1 MAILAV
7 WSEEMITSFHL
18 MWMDCSCH
26 SVDSIS
32 TEKTTVHRK
41 HCNIMCAQHDGHNQV
56 LKSVAAQMELP
67 TVEKLF
73 KLMDSLVSDLKS
85 NGKQFDIQ
93 VCDGSRWVLRIHNSD
108 HSVQKYEETVYYPDS
123 VKHITEILLNAL
135 QFIDIQPM
143 LFGWS
148 PEEE

>member
-1 MAILAV
+1 
-7 WSEEMITSFHL
+7 MITSFDL
-18 MWMDCSCH
+18 MWMDWSCH
-26 SVDSIS
+26 SVDSVS

-41 HCNIMCAQHDGHNQV
+41 HCNIMCAQYDGHNQV
-56 LKSVAAQMELP
+56 LKSGTAQMELP

-73 KLMDSLVSDLKS
+73 ELIDSLITGMKS
-85 NGKQFDIQ
+85 NEKQYNIQ
-93 VCDGSRWVLRIHNSD
+93 VCDGSRCVLRIHNSD
-108 HSVQKYEETVYYPDS
+108 RSVQKHEGTVYYPDS

-135 QFIDIQPM
+135 QFTDIQPL